1 MKHDIPML
9 LSTLRQLTKHYDSS
23 CHDILHPHNSSC
35 VSFNLETIQW
45 MSLCSL
51 KVYLFIFLI
60 MRKGNF
66 SLYTYARDV
75 LKSTVFLTL
84 NGSGII
90 LCVCL
95 LSRIFG
101 KVYKCNVGF
110 FTALIASTV
119 AFPIESRFRQR
130 LVLVYTFSN
139 CIQTIGS
146 LLVSRNYLPSIPY
159 MDVLLFM
166 LVSGR
171 TCARLSSRVSSTGFN
186 DSVFLLLTNPMKML
200 KRNSYSSHQIMSF
213 WLKKVLP
220 ESDALKI
227 PILLTGG
234 CVWGLLIGLSYNI
247 VSLLVSKVSKL
258 LSGSREEDTEERR
271 GRRFNYRIPALLA
284 AYIGLFHLCKIILRN
299 VTPLS
304 DTISGLI
311 AGSAIS
317 VYRFPF
323 LSLYLFIKELQSI
336 SKSLMYSGY
345 LPRIPYFNYILYF
358 TFCAMQF
365 HCVVFEREN
374 VLPSYIR
381 FIHTVSGEMVP
392 NMTRYVEGRECLY
405 AI

>member
-1 MKHDIPML
+1 MI
-9 LSTLRQLTKHYDSS
+9 LSTLRPLTGYYNASCSQFQHPRTDS
-23 CHDILHPHNSSC
+23 CLRA
-35 VSFNLETIQW
+35 NLDVLLSVIKQ
-45 MSLCSL
+45 SL
-51 KVYLFIFLI
+51 KIYSVLYLILRAI
-60 MRKGNF
+60 QGRF
-66 SLYTYARDV
+66 SLKSYVIDV
-75 LKSTVFLTL
+75 LRSTLFLMINGPTL
-84 NGSGII
+84 AALNCI
-90 LCVCL
+90 LDK
-95 LSRIFG
+95 IFG
-101 KVYKCNVGF
+101 VAYKFNIIFG
-110 FTALIASTV
+110 TGLISAALAYLV
-119 AFPIESRFRQR
+119 ESRSRQR
-130 LVLVYTFSN
+130 VLMPYIVSN
-139 CIQTIGS
+139 CVDS
-146 LLVSRNYLPSIPY
+146 LLKVFVSRNYLPSIPY

-171 TCARLSSRVSSTGFN
+171 TCARLSSRVSYTGFN

>member
-1 MKHDIPML
+1 
-9 LSTLRQLTKHYDSS
+9 
-23 CHDILHPHNSSC
+23 
-35 VSFNLETIQW
+35 
-45 MSLCSL
+45 
-51 KVYLFIFLI
+51 

-171 TCARLSSRVSSTGFN
+171 ICARLSSRVSSTGFN

-258 LSGSREEDTEERR
+258 LSGSSEEGTEVRR
-271 GRRFNYRIPALLA
+271 RRRFNYRIPALLA
-284 AYIGLFHLCKIILRN
+284 AYIGLFHVCKTILRN

-345 LPRIPYFNYILYF
+345 LPRIPYFNYILYVF
-358 TFCAMQF
+358 SAAVLMHFF
-365 HCVVFEREN
+365 IFERESVN
-374 VLPSYIR
+374 TSFVKFVKDFGGPSLDNIEK
-381 FIHTVSGEMVP
+381 FVD
-392 NMTRYVEGRECLY
+392 N
-405 AI
+405 

>member
-1 MKHDIPML
+1 MI
-9 LSTLRQLTKHYDSS
+9 LSTLRDLFTRYEGT
-23 CHDILHPHNSSC
+23 CREVLHPHQSSC
-35 VSFNLETIQW
+35 VKANIELAFNLAIE
-45 MSLCSL
+45 CF
-51 KVYLFIFLI
+51 K
-60 MRKGNF
+60 
-66 SLYTYARDV
+66 LYTV
-75 LKSTVFLTL
+75 LYLVIQTSRGKFSFTPLIINVLQSTLFFGL
-84 NGSGII
+84 NGFGFTTFI
-90 LCVCL
+90 CL
-95 LSRIFG
+95 FYKIFG
-101 KVYKCNVGF
+101 TFYKFNFV
-110 FTALIASTV
+110 LIPSLFSASL
-119 AFPIESRFRQR
+119 AFLVETRSRQR
-130 LVLVYTFSN
+130 LVTPYMVSN
-139 CIQTIGS
+139 SVEAAVRI
-146 LLVSRNYLPSIPY
+146 LVSRNYLPSIPY

-213 WLKKVLP
+213 WLKKILP

-345 LPRIPYFNYILYF
+345 LPRIPYFNYIQYVIATGTLI
-358 TFCAMQF
+358 
-365 HCVVFEREN
+365 HCVVYESKHVNRAYMHFIIKLSSN
-374 VLPSYIR
+374 VI
-381 FIHTVSGEMVP
+381 P
-392 NMTRYVEGRECLY
+392 NLQNYLKLT
-405 AI
+405 

>member
-1 MKHDIPML
+1 ML
-9 LSTLRQLTKHYDSS
+9 LSVIKQ
-23 CHDILHPHNSSC
+23 
-35 VSFNLETIQW
+35 
-45 MSLCSL
+45 SL
-51 KVYLFIFLI
+51 KIYSVLYLILRAI
-60 MRKGNF
+60 QGRF
-66 SLYTYARDV
+66 SLKSYVIDV
-75 LKSTVFLTL
+75 LRSTLFLMINGPTL
-84 NGSGII
+84 AALNCI
-90 LCVCL
+90 LDK
-95 LSRIFG
+95 IFG
-101 KVYKCNVGF
+101 VAYKFNIIFG
-110 FTALIASTV
+110 TGLISAALAYLV
-119 AFPIESRFRQR
+119 ESRSRQR
-130 LVLVYTFSN
+130 VLMPYIVSN
-139 CIQTIGS
+139 CVDS
-146 LLVSRNYLPSIPY
+146 LLKVFVSRNYLPSIPY

-171 TCARLSSRVSSTGFN
+171 TCARLSSRVSYTGFN

-358 TFCAMQF
+358 TFMCHA
-365 HCVVFEREN
+365 
-374 VLPSYIR
+374 
-381 FIHTVSGEMVP
+381 VP
-392 NMTRYVEGRECLY
+392 LCGL
-405 AI
+405 